1 MVYYKSK
8 AQCEL
13 LATELGCAYYHADV
27 VNQAEQLQAW
37 VEKRGII
44 VATSALG
51 TEVDFAGIIYIL
63 HVGML

>member
-1 MVYYKSK
+1 VYCKSK

-27 VNQAEQLQAW
+27 VDRAERLQAW
-37 VEKRGII
+37 VEKGGMI

-51 TEVDFAGIIYIL
+51 TEVDFAGIMYIL
-63 HVGML
+63 HVGMP